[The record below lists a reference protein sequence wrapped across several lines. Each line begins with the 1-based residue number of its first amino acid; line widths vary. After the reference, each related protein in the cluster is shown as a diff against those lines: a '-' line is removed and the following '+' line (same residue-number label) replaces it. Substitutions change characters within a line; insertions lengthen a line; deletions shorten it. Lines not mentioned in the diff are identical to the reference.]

1 MRRIAWFDASTRRFV
16 RAMAVGVPAL
26 VAGCTLGPD
35 FLKPAPPVEKTY
47 DAAGTPLLPAPGQ
60 GETAQHFAPGEK
72 AAGDWWVLFH
82 SKPLDDVLRQAVEG
96 NRTVAAAQANLAQA
110 REAVNQAAGALYP
123 HVAFS
128 GAAERQ
134 RFNFA
139 AEGINGFPTQVF
151 DTYSIGPSV
160 SFALDPFGGI
170 KRRVEQEA
178 ALAEAEEYRLDAAY
192 LTLTGNVVSQ
202 AIAIASIRAQMK
214 AADDIIAGDAENL
227 HLVQSEF
234 EAGEAT
240 QIDIE
245 SATSQLATDR
255 TLMPPLR
262 QQLSVAHHAM
272 AILAGKSPADW
283 TPPDFDFADLVLPD
297 EVPVSL
303 PSALVHQRPDIMI
316 SEAQLH
322 AATAGIGVATAA
334 LYPDIT
340 LNASL
345 GQTAARTSQFFVPAA
360 NVWSIAGQLTAPI
373 FEGGTLEAQKRA
385 AEHAF
390 DAAYANY
397 QQTVLT
403 SFDQIA
409 DLLQALAHDAE
420 LLEQQRL
427 ALEAADASLSLTR
440 KTYAVG
446 SAGLLQVLDAQR
458 LYGQARLGFV
468 RAQAQRYLD
477 TVQLFVAMG
486 GGWEEWRKHEMAKA
500 SAAAG
505 MQAAAQK

>member
-1 MRRIAWFDASTRRFV
+1 MHRIARFEVASRRLV
-16 RAMAVGVPAL
+16 QAMAAGVAAL

-35 FLKPAPPVEKTY
+35 FVAPAPPVEKSY
-47 DAAGTPLLPAPGQ
+47 DAAGMPMPVEPGK
-60 GETAQHFAPGEK
+60 GETAQHFVLGQK
-72 AAGDWWVLFH
+72 VAGDWWVLFH
-82 SKPLDDVLRQAVEG
+82 SKPLGDLLRQAVEG

-110 REAVNQAAGALYP
+110 RETVKAAAGALYP

-128 GAAERQ
+128 SVAERQ
-134 RFNFA
+134 RLNFA
-139 AEGINGFPTQVF
+139 AEGIEGFPTQVF
-151 DTYSIGPSV
+151 NTYSIGPAV
-160 SFALDPFGGI
+160 SFALDPFGGL

-192 LTLTGNVVSQ
+192 LTLTGNVVGQ
-202 AIAIASIRAQMK
+202 AVAIASIRAQMK

-255 TLMPPLR
+255 TLTPPLR
-262 QQLSVAHHAM
+262 QQLSVAQHAM

-283 TPPDFDFADLVLPD
+283 TPPDFDLADLVLPD

-322 AATAGIGVATAA
+322 AATAGIGIATAA

-340 LNASL
+340 LNAAL
-345 GQTAARTSQFFVPAA
+345 GQTGAKTGQLFVPAA
-360 NVWSIAGQLTAPI
+360 NVWSVAAQLTAPI

-390 DAAYANY
+390 DVAYANY

-403 SFDQIA
+403 SFDQVA
-409 DLLQALAHDAE
+409 DLLQALAHDSE

-427 ALEAADASLSLTR
+427 ALEAADASLRLTR

-486 GGWEEWRKHEMAKA
+486 GGWQEWRSHEMATA
-500 SAAAG
+500 E
-505 MQAAAQK
+505 MQRQAE